1 MTETR
6 TPDATTRDA
15 ITPER
20 LTSLFRPRSV
30 AMVGASDKSNFSRG
44 TYANLVRFGYA
55 DRTFLVNR
63 RGVETHGRPTYTSCA
78 EIGQPVDL
86 AYVMV
91 PQAGTL
97 EALTDA
103 AGAGVRNA
111 VVLSSGWGEV
121 GEAGKA
127 AQDELVAHADSLGI
141 TLLGPNLI
149 GFINFV
155 DGVPVKAG
163 PAPLQAAGPV
173 AMMSQSGLISA
184 AMQDYASMTGV
195 GLSYEVTLGNEAMV
209 TAGHVLD
216 FLVADETT
224 RAIAMFLETIREPES
239 FRAAA
244 LRAAEA
250 GKAIVMLKA
259 GRSELAARTAAAHT
273 GALVGDDKVI
283 DAVLRDLGV
292 IRVDT
297 IEDLIT
303 TAGATAALGPLSSPG
318 IGVVSLSGGACDI
331 IADLVEDAESM
342 LPALA
347 PETEAEMAVFFSEL
361 GTVQNPLDIT
371 GAAVIKTELFTQAIT
386 TMSQDP
392 SIGAVAAVLG
402 MPWHAD
408 GQGAWRGMAMAKAI
422 GEGMAA
428 AHCPTL
434 WVNQVTQPNTDY
446 TRELMAEAGVP
457 YVLPGIQAGVTALSG
472 LSRWSQRRGE
482 LAEARAVPAQDV
494 AVPVPLASERTG
506 KWSEAAARGLLEAAG
521 IPVVPARL
529 VTSPETAVAAAA
541 ALGGPV
547 AMKVASPDILHKSDI
562 GGVRLAVS
570 GESAVR
576 EAYDAVVRAAEQ
588 VPDAKVE
595 GVLVSPMRGPAPELL
610 VGVVRDEQWGP
621 ILAVAIGGVLVE
633 VLDDSVLTTLP
644 VTPKRARTLLE
655 SLRAAAV
662 LHGVR
667 GGPAADLDA
676 LAAVIARVGDLALA
690 LGDDLVSLEVNP
702 LRVHGTQVEALDAVV
717 EWRNA

>member
-1 MTETR
+1 MN
-6 TPDATTRDA
+6 DM
-15 ITPER
+15 TPER
-20 LTSLFRPRSV
+20 LISLFRPRNV
-30 AMVGASDKSNFSRG
+30 AMIGASEKSNFSKG
-44 TYANLVRFGYA
+44 TYANLVKFGYA

-63 RGVETHGRPTYTSCA
+63 RGAETHGQATYTSCA

-97 EALTDA
+97 DALTDA
-103 AGAGVRNA
+103 AAAGVRNA

-121 GEAGKA
+121 GADGKA
-127 AQDELVAHADSLGI
+127 AQDELVAHAESLGI

-163 PAPLQAAGPV
+163 PAPLQPAGPV
-173 AMMSQSGLISA
+173 AMLSQSGLISA
-184 AMQDYASMTGV
+184 AMQDYAAMTGV

-224 RAIAMFLETIREPES
+224 RSIAMFLETIREPES

-303 TAGATAALGPLSSPG
+303 TAGAAAALGPLERPG

-331 IADLVEDAESM
+331 IADLVDDPDTM

-347 PETEAEMAVFFSEL
+347 PETEAEMNEFFSDL

-371 GAAVIKTELFTQAIT
+371 GAAVIRTELFTQSIT
-386 TMSQDP
+386 TMSKDP
-392 SIGAVAAVLG
+392 SVGVVAMVLG
-402 MPWHAD
+402 MPWQPD
-408 GQGAWRGMAMAKAI
+408 GPAWRGMPMATAI
-422 GEGMAA
+422 GAGMAA
-428 AHCPTL
+428 AQCPSL
-434 WVNQVTQPNTDY
+434 WINQVTQPNTDY
-446 TRELMAEAGVP
+446 TRQIMDEAGIG
-457 YVLPGIQAGVTALSG
+457 YVLPGIQAGVTALGG
-472 LSRWSQRRGE
+472 LSRWSQRRQE
-482 LAEARAVPAQDV
+482 LAQDVPAQRD
-494 AVPVPLASERTG
+494 VPVPDVSDRTG
-506 KWSEAAARGLLEAAG
+506 KWSEAAARDLLQAAG
-521 IPVVPARL
+521 IPVVPATL
-529 VTSPETAVAAAA
+529 VASADAAVAAAA
-541 ALGGPV
+541 SMGGPV
-547 AMKVASPDILHKSDI
+547 AMKIVSPDILHKSDI
-562 GGVRLAVS
+562 GGVRLGVV
-570 GESAVR
+570 GDSAVR
-576 EAYDAVVRAAEQ
+576 EAYEAVVAAAEQ
-588 VPDAKVE
+588 VPDAKFE
-595 GVLVSPMRGPAPELL
+595 GVLVSPMRGSAPELL

-621 ILAVAIGGVLVE
+621 ILAVAIGGILVE
-633 VLDDSVLTTLP
+633 VLDDSVLSTLP
-644 VTPKRARTLLE
+644 VTPARARSLLT

-662 LHGVR
+662 LDGVR
-667 GGPAADLDA
+667 GGPAADLDV
-676 LAAVIARVGDLALA
+676 LAEVVARVGDLALA
-690 LGDDLVSLEVNP
+690 LGDDLVSLEINP
-702 LRVHGTQVEALDAVV
+702 LRVDGAQVEALDAVI